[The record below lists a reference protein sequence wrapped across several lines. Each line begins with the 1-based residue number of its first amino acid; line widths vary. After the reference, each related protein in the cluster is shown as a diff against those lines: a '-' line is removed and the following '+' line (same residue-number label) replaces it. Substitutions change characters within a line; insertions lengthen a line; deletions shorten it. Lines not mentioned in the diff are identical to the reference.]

1 MKLPDL
7 LTQLFTEGSNIVTTD
22 WLVTGEATVAGKPV
36 SILGTT
42 NHTFIGVRE
51 AVVLSEKFLDIAE
64 RFPGMPILMLVDNNG
79 QRMALDEELL
89 VLPEY
94 IAHLLK
100 AGTGHARL
108 AGCKPLIADRLRQFN
123 SRRFHRFRHGG
134 GPCCLRSRGRDFR
147 DEAGGHEFPRDQNA
161 IGKTPG
167 ALASKVSVFAPGS
180 ENFYKMGGIYEM
192 WTDQFPARLQHLIAS
207 DISKDLRVQ
216 LGHERGG
223 REAAQ
228 SAQSSKKM
236 SFTPELDQ
244 FRRHSFAWITDVRK
258 FLDNLLQEE
267 TPLNDV
273 ICLRNWLGRGRPLI
287 IRRPCRS
294 EDGKSVYVGL
304 SLPPDPVK
312 RRLAF
317 RLPFSSLANVVEPP
331 LWTECAEASFLKSR
345 LR

>member
-1 MKLPDL
+1 MKLQDL

-36 SILGTT
+36 AILGTT

-51 AVVLSEKFLDIAE
+51 AVALSEKFLDIAE

-94 IAHLLK
+94 FAHLLK
-100 AGTGHARL
+100 AEQVARL
-108 AGCKPLIADRLRQFN
+108 AGCKLIAIVYGN
-123 SRRFHRFRHGG
+123 SI
-134 GPCCLRSRGRDFR
+134 
-147 DEAGGHEFPRDQNA
+147 AGGFIGFGMGADRVVSVPGGETSVMKLEA
-161 IGKTPG
+161 ISRVTKMPLEKLQ
-167 ALASKVSVFAPGS
+167 ALASKVSVFAPGT

-228 SAQSSKKM
+228 SII
-236 SFTPELDQ
+236 E
-244 FRRHSFAWITDVRK
+244 DV
-258 FLDNLLQEE
+258 LH
-267 TPLNDV
+267 
-273 ICLRNWLGRGRPLI
+273 
-287 IRRPCRS
+287 
-294 EDGKSVYVGL
+294 
-304 SLPPDPVK
+304 
-312 RRLAF
+312 A
-317 RLPFSSLANVVEPP
+317 
-331 LWTECAEASFLKSR
+331 
-345 LR
+345 

>member
-1 MKLPDL
+1 MKLQDL
-7 LTQLFTEGSNIVTTD
+7 LTQLLTEGSNIVTTD

-89 VLPEY
+89 ALPEY

-100 AGTGHARL
+100 AEQVARL
-108 AGCKPLIADRLRQFN
+108 VGCKLIAIVYGN
-123 SRRFHRFRHGG
+123 SI
-134 GPCCLRSRGRDFR
+134 
-147 DEAGGHEFPRDQNA
+147 AGGFIGFGMGADRVVSVPGGETSVMKLEA
-161 IGKTPG
+161 ISRVPKMPLEKLQ
-167 ALASKVSVFAPGS
+167 ALAAKVAVFAPGS

-223 REAAQ
+223 REVAQ
-228 SAQSSKKM
+228 SII
-236 SFTPELDQ
+236 E
-244 FRRHSFAWITDVRK
+244 DV
-258 FLDNLLQEE
+258 LH
-267 TPLNDV
+267 
-273 ICLRNWLGRGRPLI
+273 
-287 IRRPCRS
+287 
-294 EDGKSVYVGL
+294 
-304 SLPPDPVK
+304 
-312 RRLAF
+312 A
-317 RLPFSSLANVVEPP
+317 
-331 LWTECAEASFLKSR
+331 
-345 LR
+345 